1 MADGRDDRVARGPKR
16 GGKLRM
22 MGSNPT
28 GSQTMS
34 FSPNY
39 VGSDP
44 SIEHAYLNENVKMS
58 EDQYGR
64 DVSSQE
70 LRDQG
75 LVIKQPLS

>member
-16 GGKLRM
+16 GRKLRNQ
-22 MGSNPT
+22 GSNPT
-28 GSQTMS
+28 GDQTMS
-34 FSPNY
+34 FTPNY

-44 SIEHAYLNENVKMS
+44 SIENAYLNENVKMS

-64 DVSSQE
+64 DVSSKE
-70 LRDQG
+70 LRDEG